1 MKKTMR
7 KQKGCPLLLLFQ
19 TSQLLMMKTSCFK
32 NSKVRH
38 HFSFLIS
45 HSISFVSDSQAIE
58 GDEAAGNYVNRSDI
72 EADNDNNG
80 GEANSGIARND
91 IRPMSV
97 YTGTQV
103 KNIFSWE
110 VNFLFIAFDY
120 YSLKT
125 VVFYFRAL
133 VGGKESDPGLSKNV
147 AVWQILQMHLRV
159 RIIQK
164 NYC

>member
-32 NSKVRH
+32 NSKVI
-38 HFSFLIS
+38 FIFLIS

-58 GDEAAGNYVNRSDI
+58 GDDAAGNDVNRSDN

-80 GEANSGIARND
+80 GEANSGNARHD
-91 IRPMSV
+91 TRRMSV

-103 KNIFSWE
+103 KNIFS
-110 VNFLFIAFDY
+110 
-120 YSLKT
+120 
-125 VVFYFRAL
+125 
-133 VGGKESDPGLSKNV
+133 
-147 AVWQILQMHLRV
+147 
-159 RIIQK
+159 
-164 NYC
+164 

>member
-7 KQKGCPLLLLFQ
+7 KQKVCPLLLLFL
-19 TSQLLMMKTSCFK
+19 TLQLLMMKTSCFK

-58 GDEAAGNYVNRSDI
+58 GDDAAGNDVNRSDN

-80 GEANSGIARND
+80 GEANSGNARYD
-91 IRPMSV
+91 TRHLSV

-103 KNIFSWE
+103 KYI
-110 VNFLFIAFDY
+110 
-120 YSLKT
+120 
-125 VVFYFRAL
+125 
-133 VGGKESDPGLSKNV
+133 
-147 AVWQILQMHLRV
+147 
-159 RIIQK
+159 
-164 NYC
+164 